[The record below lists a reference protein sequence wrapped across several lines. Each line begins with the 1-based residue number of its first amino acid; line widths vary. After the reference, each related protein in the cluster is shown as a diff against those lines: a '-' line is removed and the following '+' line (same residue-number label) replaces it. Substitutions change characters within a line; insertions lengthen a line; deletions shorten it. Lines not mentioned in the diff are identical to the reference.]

1 MLFLHSIHIVFE
13 RSVEAW
19 PMTSRHFFAS
29 NVLPVTSDNAQFAI
43 NAYFRGTL
51 ARQINWIPSN
61 QLHLWSTKIHEFY
74 SENTD
79 GRHSTRF
86 NSVQSFIGSSN
97 LFLNSVARWTDARIS
112 RIILENKYEMNP
124 KWWKHALKYY
134 IFNNFVDFH
143 KCHTKFDALRTPLND
158 SMARKWKH
166 NSDYFKL

>member
-1 MLFLHSIHIVFE
+1 MAGFFFYSFFVCVVFAFYSHSIRAFGGGM
-13 RSVEAW
+13 A
-19 PMTSRHFFAS
+19 SRHFFAS
-29 NVLPVTSDNAQFAI
+29 NVISVKLDNAQFAI
-43 NAYFRGTL
+43 KAHFRGTL

-97 LFLNSVARWTDARIS
+97 LFLNSVARLTDARIS

-124 KWWKHALKYY
+124 KWWKHALMKYY
-134 IFNNFVDFH
+134 IFNNFRWF
-143 KCHTKFDALRTPLND
+143 
-158 SMARKWKH
+158 S
-166 NSDYFKL
+166 